1 MKRAGRNTGRSNPR
15 QYPAQQRPYAGLLA
29 LIAATY
35 AYHIGLEIAGLRPDL
50 LPLLWGA
57 PAFLL
62 GPLLVLGW
70 RALPLIAIA
79 ALAFEVFRHDSW
91 QMGGLAAL
99 GDVAAAV
106 LAVLMLAFWAPMD
119 LRLRRQSDLW
129 RLALVAGILVPGA
142 LVLIGLLLGP
152 DFGFPA
158 SDGLLGGWLMA
169 LAANAVALLAA
180 VPFVVVWVTQSQAR
194 GPHPNEL
201 RWLAIVALVFVGI
214 VWWLPDRLVGGAVY
228 VALIGLPIAFYAL
241 TRYGRRGASVA
252 SLFFALIFVNG
263 ATQGVTLFAGLAGA
277 FVLPALIL
285 FLLAIEVGLMVVAIA
300 RAEQDREQDRIAEN
314 ETRLRM
320 LMDNTKVA
328 PYAMPGPDFITY
340 SFISERIE
348 AMTGHS
354 LAEWNEPK
362 AWFRFMHEEDLP
374 RMAAIDGS
382 QLRPEQDYEWE
393 YRLVH
398 KDGSPVWIRDIFRID
413 RKADGSL
420 ELRGMMTDVT
430 VLKSR
435 ELVLAER
442 ERELEVARDQA
453 EAANRAKSSFLA
465 TMSHELRTPMNAIIG
480 FAEVINSEAFGA
492 LTAKQREHV
501 GDIMESGQHLL
512 QLINDILDMS
522 KIEAGRFEI
531 NEEMGDLAHL
541 IGSSV
546 RINEPLAMR
555 RNVRIEV
562 ENPYPGLGLFADQR
576 AVRQILLNLISNA
589 VKFSAEKG
597 VVTIGVT
604 RAETGDLSIAVTDRG
619 IGMSAETVARIFEP
633 FYQGSGVDFHH
644 KREGTGLGLA
654 ISQKLAIMHGGA
666 IRIDSRLGAGS
677 SVVLTLPAKRVRSL
691 GGDGSEDR
699 PGNGIA
705 AGSGAVLDAS
715 VK

>member
-1 MKRAGRNTGRSNPR
+1 MKRARRQLGRSDPR
-15 QYPAQQRPYAGLLA
+15 QYPAQQRPYAALLA
-29 LIAATY
+29 LIGAAY
-35 AYHIGLEIAGLRPDL
+35 AYHVGLSIAGLRPDL
-50 LPLLWGA
+50 LPMLWGV

-70 RALPLIAIA
+70 RSLPFLLVA
-79 ALAFEVFRHDSW
+79 AFGFEVFHHKSW
-91 QMGGLAAL
+91 ALGGLAAL
-99 GDVAAAV
+99 GDIAGAVAAV
-106 LAVLMLAFWAPMD
+106 LVLALWAPMD
-119 LRLRRQSDLW
+119 LRLRGQRDLW
-129 RLALVAGILVPGA
+129 RLAFVGGLLVPGA
-142 LVLIGLLLGP
+142 LALLGLLAGPVLGIA
-152 DFGFPA
+152 PA
-158 SDGLLGGWLMA
+158 SDLLGGWLMS

-180 VPFVVVWVTQSQAR
+180 VPFVIVWVTQSQAR

-201 RWLAIVALVFVGI
+201 RWLAAVALVFVGI
-214 VWWLPDRLVGGAVY
+214 VWWLPDKLVGATVY
-228 VALIGLPIAFYAL
+228 LALLGIPIAFYAL

-252 SLFFALIFVNG
+252 SLFFSLIFVTG
-263 ATQGVTLFAGLAGA
+263 AGQGVTLFAGLAGTY
-277 FVLPALIL
+277 VLPALIL

-320 LMDNTKVA
+320 LIDNTKVA

-354 LAEWNEPK
+354 LAEWNAPK
-362 AWFRFMHEEDLP
+362 AWFRFMHAEDLP
-374 RMAAIDGS
+374 RMAAINGS
-382 QLRPEQDYEWE
+382 ELRPEQDYEWE
-393 YRLVH
+393 YRLMH

-430 VLKSR
+430 ALKSR

-480 FAEVINSEAFGA
+480 FAEVINSEAFGG
-492 LTAKQREHV
+492 LTPKQREHV

-531 NEEMGDLAHL
+531 NEELGDLDHL
-541 IGSSV
+541 IAGSV

-555 RNVRIEV
+555 RSVRIEI
-562 ENPYPGLGLFADQR
+562 ENPHPGLNVLADQR

-597 VVTIGVT
+597 VVTIRLS
-604 RAETGDLSIAVTDRG
+604 RAESGDLAIAVIDRG

-633 FYQGSGVDFHH
+633 FYQGSGVDFRH

-654 ISQKLAIMHGGA
+654 ISQKLAAMHGGV
-666 IRIDSRLGAGS
+666 IRIESRLGAGS
-677 SVVLTLPAKRVRSL
+677 SVILTLPAARIR
-691 GGDGSEDR
+691 
-699 PGNGIA
+699 A
-705 AGSGAVLDAS
+705 AEKAASAEVFGAGAVMDAP

>member
-1 MKRAGRNTGRSNPR
+1 MKRAGRNKGNSNPR

-29 LIAATY
+29 LIASTY

-91 QMGGLAAL
+91 EMGGLAAL

-106 LAVLMLAFWAPMD
+106 LAVLVLAFWAPMD
-119 LRLRRQSDLW
+119 LRLRGQRDLW
-129 RLALVAGILVPGA
+129 RLAFVAGILVPGA
-142 LVLIGLLLGP
+142 LGLIGLLLGP
-152 DFGFPA
+152 GFGIAA
-158 SDGLLGGWLMA
+158 SGGVLGGWLMA

-194 GPHPNEL
+194 GPHPSEL
-201 RWLAIVALVFVGI
+201 RWLAMVGLVFVGI
-214 VWWLPDRLVGGAVY
+214 VWWLPDRLVGGSVY
-228 VALIGLPIAFYAL
+228 LALLGIPIAFYAL

-263 ATQGVTLFAGLAGA
+263 ATQGVTLFAGMAGA
-277 FVLPALIL
+277 YVLPALIL
-285 FLLAIEVGLMVVAIA
+285 FLLAIELGLLVVAIA

-320 LMDNTKVA
+320 LIDNTKVA

-362 AWFRFMHEEDLP
+362 AWFRFMHAEDLP
-374 RMAAIDGS
+374 RMAAIDAS

-430 VLKSR
+430 ALKSR

-480 FAEVINSEAFGA
+480 FAEVINSEAFGS

-531 NEEMGDLAHL
+531 NEELGDLGHL
-541 IGSSV
+541 IASSV

-555 RNVRIEV
+555 RNVRIET

-597 VVTIGVT
+597 IVTIAVT
-604 RAETGDLSIAVTDRG
+604 RTESGDLSLAVTDRG

-666 IRIDSRLGAGS
+666 IRIESRLGAGS
-677 SVVLTLPAKRVRSL
+677 SVILTLPAIRVRIL
-691 GGDGSEDR
+691 GRDGAD
-699 PGNGIA
+699 A
-705 AGSGAVLDAS
+705 AAETETGAALGTP